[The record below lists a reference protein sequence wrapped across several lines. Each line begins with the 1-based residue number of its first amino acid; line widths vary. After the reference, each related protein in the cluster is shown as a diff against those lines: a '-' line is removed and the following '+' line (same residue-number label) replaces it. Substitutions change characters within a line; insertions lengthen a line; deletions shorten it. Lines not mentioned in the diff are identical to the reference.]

1 MRSPVWRSAGLTNV
15 QIVFFPQNSLGYT
28 NESPGIRFNMQ
39 LIPSLF
45 GLYFFHSKSINMLKD
60 IHAQKKLILHKDHL
74 QGSGNSC

>member
-28 NESPGIRFNMQ
+28 KESPGIRFNMQ